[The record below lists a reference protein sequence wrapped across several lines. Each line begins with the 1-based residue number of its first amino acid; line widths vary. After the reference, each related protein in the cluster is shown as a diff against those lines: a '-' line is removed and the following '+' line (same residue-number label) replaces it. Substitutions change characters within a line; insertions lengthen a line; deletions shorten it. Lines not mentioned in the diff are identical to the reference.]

1 MIWLTFIGLG
11 LVTFLLRFSFMGLLG
26 QRPLPA
32 GLARLLPFVPLAVLT
47 AITVPEVLLPA
58 GWGWGWDTA
67 TVLPRVLAAGVAIS
81 VAWLTGKVGLTLL
94 LGMLA
99 LWLVQAAVGG

>member
-11 LVTFLLRFSFMGLLG
+11 LVTFLLRFSFMGLL
-26 QRPLPA
+26 
-32 GLARLLPFVPLAVLT
+32 PFVPLAVLT

-58 GWGWGWDTA
+58 GWGWDTA

-94 LGMLA
+94 LGMLT

>member
-58 GWGWGWDTA
+58 GWGWDTA
-67 TVLPRVLAAGVAIS
+67 TVLPRVLAAGGAIS

-94 LGMLA
+94 LGMLT